1 MERRRFL
8 SSVSGLA
15 AGLSGYRG
23 VGAAERASARI
34 GVVGAGMI
42 GASIALHL
50 ARRGAEV
57 VVFER
62 EGPAAGATGK
72 SFAWINATW
81 SKRPRSYFE
90 LNWAGVR
97 GWRRLEAE
105 LGGAL
110 EVRWGGSLQYWE
122 DPERAS
128 RLNEQLARHQRWGYP
143 AHPVDAAE
151 FARLEPGLDPEG
163 PVLAAAFSSAE
174 GTVDP
179 VSANRALLRAAE
191 AAGAKVV
198 TAEVERLDLR
208 FGSLR
213 GVRTAEGDR
222 PLDLLVL
229 AAGVE
234 APRLAAQAGVAL
246 PLVESPGILAHSAPA
261 DPKLERIVLAP
272 EVHVR
277 QVAGRVS
284 AGVGFAGAGSKDTS
298 REMGERILESVTR
311 VLPAARD
318 LALGEVT
325 LGYRVLPKDGHPVL
339 GFHPGA
345 PGLYL
350 ASMHSGITLA
360 PVVGRFAATEILDD
374 VAVSLLADY
383 RPTRFEPA

>member
-1 MERRRFL
+1 M
-8 SSVSGLA
+8 
-15 AGLSGYRG
+15 
-23 VGAAERASARI
+23 
-34 GVVGAGMI
+34 
-42 GASIALHL
+42 
-50 ARRGAEV
+50 
-57 VVFER
+57 
-62 EGPAAGATGK
+62 
-72 SFAWINATW
+72 
-81 SKRPRSYFE
+81 
-90 LNWAGVR
+90 NWAGVR

-105 LGGAL
+105 LDSL

-122 DPERAS
+122 DPERAR
-128 RLNEQLARHQRWGYP
+128 RLTEQLARHQRWGYP

-179 VSANRALLRAAE
+179 VGANRALLSAAE

-213 GVRTAEGDR
+213 GVRTTEGDR

-261 DPKLERIVLAP
+261 DRMMERIVLAP

-298 REMGERILESVTR
+298 REMGERILETVTR
-311 VLPAARD
+311 VLPATKA
-318 LALGEVT
+318 LALEEVT

-383 RPTRFEPA
+383 RPTRFESA